1 MTFEAFAVGVAIG
14 VVLVIAG
21 VAMMLGAKRPGGRGG
36 TDASS

>member
-21 VAMMLGAKRPGGRGG
+21 VAMMLGAKRSGGQNGK
-36 TDASS
+36 DASS